1 MPFEWVTTPVD
12 AVTAGMSEY
21 ERALYQAIYTICLRR
36 KPEIE
41 NWMKANAPWT
51 DRTGNARQTL
61 HVDVEATVGAI
72 ALYLAHGMH
81 YGIYLETKHA
91 GRYAIVTPAVEHW
104 TPIIMAD
111 VRAVLG

>member
-61 HVDVEATVGAI
+61 HVDVEAAVDRI
-72 ALYLAHGMH
+72 AMVLAHGMF
-81 YGIYLETKHA
+81 YGIYLETKNA
-91 GRYAIVTPAVEHW
+91 GRYAIVTPAVDYW
-104 TPIIMAD
+104 APIIMAD